1 MPSST
6 RSGMAT
12 PRAMR
17 NAGMWSRSPGGMR
30 KNSCTWLK
38 RGRPLSVSDRCLGE
52 GEREAPV
59 ERNGTPE
66 PEGRLRPQECATS
79 LAEAVGS
86 VPRPRGLPP
95 QMLSLGYAARPLG
108 GPCVEF
114 GGPAGLSCAFTQMRL
129 DGEISG
135 QTVIEAAQFGETGR
149 RADGLAEGHG

>member
-1 MPSST
+1 TRRSSD
-6 RSGMAT
+6 
-12 PRAMR
+12 
-17 NAGMWSRSPGGMR
+17 
-30 KNSCTWLK
+30 L
-38 RGRPLSVSDRCLGE
+38 
-52 GEREAPV
+52 
-59 ERNGTPE
+59 
-66 PEGRLRPQECATS
+66 

-86 VPRPRGLPP
+86 VPRPRGLPA

-149 RADGLAEGHG
+149 RADGLAEGHGPIEADDRGVPESEELVVPVDDLRPVGGLDASGIGVQSRDCRLGLVFAEFVSGERRLQDPDALGDER